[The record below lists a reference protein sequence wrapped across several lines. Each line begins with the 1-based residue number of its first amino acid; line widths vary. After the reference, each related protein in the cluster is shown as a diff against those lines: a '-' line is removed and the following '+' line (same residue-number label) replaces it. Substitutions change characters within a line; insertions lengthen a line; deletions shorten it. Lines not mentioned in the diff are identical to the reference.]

1 MGKINEFNK
10 YLAMI
15 NPNFEAGRLV
25 SRAISEVKT
34 SRRQMSV
41 AEALIG
47 AGVVGSDSALS

>member
-1 MGKINEFNK
+1 
-10 YLAMI
+10 MI

-41 AEALIG
+41 AEVLIG
-47 AGVVGSDSALS
+47 EGVVGSDSALS